1 MRIEVVPAL
10 SDNYMYLLVD
20 DITGECAAVDP
31 VEPDKF
37 LQQTGLQKGHGGD
50 GLKLTTVLT
59 THHHLDHAGGNEKIV
74 KLVPGLMVCGGDERV
89 NALTKKVTHGDTIKL
104 GSLDVT
110 CLFTPCHTSGH
121 ICYYVTDGSQENAR
135 SPAVFT
141 GDTLFIAGCGRFFE
155 GSAEQMNHALNF
167 VLASLPHNTRIYC
180 GHEYTVT
187 NLKFA
192 HQVEPQNTAV
202 VNKLH
207 WAEHQLAKNVPTVPS
222 TIEEELTYNPFMR
235 VAQSSVQEHAKTP
248 GNVIETMRV
257 IRLEK
262 DAFKAGAI

>member
-1 MRIEVVPAL
+1 MRIEIVPAL

-20 DITGECAAVDP
+20 EKTLECAAVDP

-37 LQQTGLQKGHGGD
+37 LKETKIPGGKGGD

-59 THHHLDHAGGNEKIV
+59 THHHWDHAGGNEQIV
-74 KLVPGLMVCGGDERV
+74 KLVPGLTVCGGDERV
-89 NALTKKVTHGDTIKL
+89 NALTKKVTHGEKL
-104 GSLDVT
+104 KIGSLDVT

-121 ICYYVTDGSQENAR
+121 ICYYVTDSSQSGAR
-135 SPAVFT
+135 SPVVFT
-141 GDTLFIAGCGRFFE
+141 GDTLFISGCGRFFE
-155 GSAEQMNHALNF
+155 GSAEQMNHALND
-167 VLASLPHNTRIYC
+167 VLASLPPDTRVYC

-207 WAEHQLAKNVPTVPS
+207 WAEQQRAKNVPTVPS
-222 TIEEELTYNPFMR
+222 TIGEELAYNPFMR
-235 VAQSSVQEHAKTP
+235 VAQPSVQQHAKAV
-248 GNVIETMRV
+248 GNPVETMRL
-257 IRLEK
+257 IRAEK
-262 DAFKAGAI
+262 DVFKG